1 MVNKFPTVFL
11 VCMLKHLWREK
22 GTSVNRQDFKLAVA
36 LYLARQLCCSPL
48 KHTSL
53 DPALHSSF
61 VIGLCTIIFCFCLFF
76 QPILYGFVQ
85 VVTSPN
91 LCQTWVKYSL
101 HKKWSLE
108 VADPHPK
115 IKDEGRSQKN
125 LFSALC
131 ASVWSKYKGGPPPDV
146 PLMRVQCIE
155 YLSSRWG
162 EGYSGI
168 QVMGEIEWIF
178 WLWKFCLWDFF
189 GQENL
194 ARTFWVDWVK

>member
-1 MVNKFPTVFL
+1 MEVLDITNPRFNEQISPVPWHLIRSRFPCTRLGIQMVNKFPTVLL

-48 KHTSL
+48 KDTSL

-108 VADPHPK
+108 VTDPDLQIRRGAVIHTL
-115 IKDEGRSQKN
+115 R
-125 LFSALC
+125 
-131 ASVWSKYKGGPPPDV
+131 
-146 PLMRVQCIE
+146 
-155 YLSSRWG
+155 
-162 EGYSGI
+162 
-168 QVMGEIEWIF
+168 
-178 WLWKFCLWDFF
+178 
-189 GQENL
+189 
-194 ARTFWVDWVK
+194 